1 MDENTSQSPN
11 KFEQF
16 LRYTLILIGF
26 LGILF
31 DIWWFLDAQTRNY
44 LHVVLIGLT
53 IVSIF
58 SDIGFLLPKIRVF
71 EKYTLFFLIFIR
83 SVTFDQMTK
92 LWVVN
97 HIDYRYGEIP
107 VIDGIFSFVHTQNR
121 GAAFGI
127 MEGQMTFFA
136 VFTII
141 AIFVVGSTLKAMLK
155 EDYFQNVALSLI
167 ASGAIGNAI
176 DRIHKQSVTDF
187 LRFYT
192 EDPTL
197 KPWLQDNFGM
207 AEWPSFNIA
216 DSAIVVG
223 MIMFAFYG
231 FFVPDEV
238 DQDEDIDLPDYIDD
252 KEPEM
257 R

>member
-1 MDENTSQSPN
+1 MDESIPQGPS

-16 LRYTLILIGF
+16 LRYKLMFVGVIGLI
-26 LGILF
+26 F
-31 DIWWFLDAQTRNY
+31 DIWWFLDAQSSSY
-44 LHVVLIGLT
+44 LNGVLIGLT
-53 IVSIF
+53 IISVLSNV
-58 SDIGFLLPKIRVF
+58 GFLLPKERTF

-97 HIDYRYGEIP
+97 HIDYRYGEIS
-107 VIDGIFSFVHTQNR
+107 VIDGLFSFVHTQNR

-141 AIFVVGSTLKAMLK
+141 AIFVVGSTLKAMQK

-187 LRFYT
+187 LRLYT
-192 EDPTL
+192 ESPTW

-231 FFVPDEV
+231 FFVPD
-238 DQDEDIDLPDYIDD
+238 DIDNDEDIELPDYIEDQ
-252 KEPEM
+252 K
-257 R
+257 

>member
-1 MDENTSQSPN
+1 MDENISQSPSM
-11 KFEQF
+11 FEQF
-16 LRYTLILIGF
+16 LRYGLLLTGL
-26 LGILF
+26 LGIGF
-31 DIWWFLDAQTRNY
+31 DIWWFLDAQSNNY
-44 LHVVLIGLT
+44 LNGVLIGLT
-53 IVSIF
+53 VASLISNV
-58 SDIGFLLPKIRVF
+58 GFCLPKERTF

-107 VIDGIFSFVHTQNR
+107 VIEGLFSFVHTQNP

-141 AIFVVGSTLKAMLK
+141 AIFVVGSTLKAMQK
-155 EDYFQNVALSLI
+155 DDYFQNVALSLI

-187 LRFYT
+187 LRLYT
-192 EDPTL
+192 ESPTW
-197 KPWLQDNFGM
+197 KPWLQDNIGM

-223 MIMFAFYG
+223 IIMFAFYG
-231 FFVPDEV
+231 FFVPDEE
-238 DQDEDIDLPDYIDD
+238 DNEDIDLPEYIEDQQS
-252 KEPEM
+252 
-257 R
+257 